1 MSIGRY
7 KTYLNKLVQC
17 LESTQFYGADGCFI
31 QSSEEAVGQIT
42 ELFLNTR
49 REGKHLFFI
58 GNGGSTAIASHM
70 TADYMKNGRM
80 KTISLYDSSVITCFG
95 NDYGYEHIFSRSLK
109 HLGENGDLLVAISS
123 SGNSPN
129 IVTAIQT
136 AKKNGLNVVTLSGF
150 EETNRIRKM
159 GDYNIYVPV
168 SHYGMVES
176 IHNLILQQIV
186 DALMEYK

>member
-1 MSIGRY
+1 MGSRRHQIYLEELIKYLKETKIYGPEGIAY
-7 KTYLNKLVQC
+7 KNW
-17 LESTQFYGADGCFI
+17 
-31 QSSEEAVGQIT
+31 EEGMQHLT
-42 ELFLNTR
+42 RLFLETR
-49 REGKHLFFI
+49 KNGKHLFFI
-58 GNGGSTAIASHM
+58 GNGGSAAIASHM

-129 IVTAIQT
+129 IVNAIQT
-136 AKKNGLNVVTLSGF
+136 AKENGLNVVTLSGF
-150 EETNRIRKM
+150 EETNRICRM